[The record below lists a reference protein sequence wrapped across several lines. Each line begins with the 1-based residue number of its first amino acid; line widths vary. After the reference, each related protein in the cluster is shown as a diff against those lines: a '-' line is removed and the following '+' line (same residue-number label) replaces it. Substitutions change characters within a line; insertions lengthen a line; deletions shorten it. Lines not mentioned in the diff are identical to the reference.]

1 MAERDDWVK
10 AGFLWKR
17 NDGIFQTWSKR
28 YVCVKS
34 RQLVCF
40 RTDKDV
46 SPKYTMSLEKA
57 KVHNEGVIKK
67 KKFEHCF
74 SVLHIDDMWVL
85 CAEDAASKEEWMRT
99 IKQCVPS
106 NSLKKSKS
114 LGDLHDVRDIT
125 TPNPDENKKSRE
137 APASPTTFVPAT
149 PSGKAINKSE
159 GSLPQKKRSL
169 DDSGK
174 TPDSAESKKED
185 GKETDEKRDKD
196 KEKEKEKDPD
206 DKRPDPIKVIVKDVA
221 ELSQDKDGKYFVE
234 RCGIAAE
241 ILDANFDLL
250 LGIINFIQRQKKFVN
265 PNAKSDG
272 HHRRSRPKPDEA
284 ALAKLEEEIISPTPP
299 DFKKLFKHPEQVGE
313 GGFGLVVRADVSG
326 DKQKPK
332 LPSTVAIKK
341 MSHATLKERSNNL
354 REIGFLRK
362 LDHLN
367 IVRYYRTYRGF
378 NLKDVKPPP
387 SELWLIMEYL
397 EGGTLSQ
404 ARLSHKF
411 QEENIAYIARE
422 LLTGIAYLHS
432 MNLAHR
438 DLKSANVM
446 LSVEGGVKMIDFGL
460 CADMSQ
466 GVRDDVC
473 GSPFWLPPEMIKN
486 ETHSTPV
493 DIWSYAICLMELAN
507 GTPPHE
513 QSATKAMF
521 IAATEGYPQPF
532 DNPDK
537 WSTDMKSFFAKC
549 LVVDPSKRVTAKELL
564 KDPWLNKASTKK
576 TMKNILTDI
585 FIRDTL
591 QSVGFGGF

>member
-1 MAERDDWVK
+1 MAEREDWVK
-10 AGFLWKR
+10 SGWLWKR
-17 NDGIFQTWSKR
+17 NDGLFQTWSKR
-28 YVCVKS
+28 FVCVKS

-57 KVHNEGVIKK
+57 KLHNEGALKR
-67 KKFEHCF
+67 KKFDHCF
-74 SVLHIDDMWVL
+74 SVVHIDDMWIL
-85 CAEDAASKEEWMRT
+85 CAEDAASKDEWMKT

-114 LGDLHDVRDIT
+114 LGDLNDVKDIT
-125 TPNPDENKKSRE
+125 APDENKKSRE
-137 APASPTTFVPAT
+137 APAST
-149 PSGKAINKSE
+149 S
-159 GSLPQKKRSL
+159 SLPQKKRSL

-174 TPDSAESKKED
+174 TPDASDAKPKNKDDAGKED
-185 GKETDEKRDKD
+185 NAEK
-196 KEKEKEKDPD
+196 KEKEKDPD

-221 ELSQDKDGKYFVE
+221 ELSQDKDGKYFVD

-241 ILDANFDLL
+241 TLDANFDLL

-284 ALAKLEEEIISPTPP
+284 VLAKLEEEIISPPPP
-299 DFKKLFKHPEQVGE
+299 DYKKLFKHPEQVGE

-341 MSHATLKERSNNL
+341 MSHSSLKERSNNL

-387 SELWLIMEYL
+387 AELWLIMEYL

-422 LLTGIAYLHS
+422 LLTGITYLHS
-432 MNLAHR
+432 LNLAHR

-466 GVRDDVC
+466 GPRDDVC

-493 DIWSYAICLMELAN
+493 DLWSYAICLMELAN

-537 WSTDMKSFFAKC
+537 WSPEMKNFFSKC
-549 LVVDPSKRVTAKELL
+549 LVIDPSKRITAKELL